1 MSKTSK
7 QYEKFDKLDFIK
19 KIKDYAN
26 KKSKD
31 LQQVERILKEQHLR
45 AKQNFSEK
53 YKETIQNFASQKFL
67 KDVNIDFLK
76 KVENKLKKKK
86 YTFIN
91 LKLVDINHQIV
102 DPIFKVFEMTKDK
115 EDFLENLKLTY
126 KVLYKGL
133 ILLKYLF
140 FSIFLVF

>member
-1 MSKTSK
+1 MCQLIRAGDDYLSKTSK

-76 KVENKLKKKK
+76 KVGN
-86 YTFIN
+86 N
-91 LKLVDINHQIV
+91 
-102 DPIFKVFEMTKDK
+102 
-115 EDFLENLKLTY
+115 
-126 KVLYKGL
+126 
-133 ILLKYLF
+133 
-140 FSIFLVF
+140 